1 MRTPGQ
7 AVGEAM
13 IRENKLA
20 LRAGSS
26 ALPAWRGARS
36 PVARITV
43 IVLLA
48 AAFAAARP
56 LAAVGDAAGPPP
68 ATQDVTAAPRMPVG
82 ARAIGAVSA
91 SATQTA
97 EVVLRP
103 RDGAALT
110 SFIAAVT
117 DAKSPLFHHYLPP
130 GAFASRFGP
139 APSTIAMVKSQLQAD
154 GLQVT
159 GVADGMVIDVRASAS
174 QVGRAFGTGL
184 EQVRMAN
191 GSIGRATTGAVRL
204 PSSIAGSVAAVVGLN
219 SVVRLQPLGLRRAS
233 SSGQGRHAAA
243 AAPSF
248 AHPAGS
254 PTACADARA
263 DAQAFGGLTDDQIAN
278 AYGAFG
284 LYGAGDLG
292 AGQRIA
298 LYELEPFQAS
308 DVKTFDTCY
317 FGAGAAAQMQQRL
330 HVIRV
335 DGGQPAGPGSGESIL
350 DVEDLSAIAPGAS
363 VDVYEGPSPSADGV
377 IYDPVDPYVAIVGAD
392 RDQVVSTSWGLCEQA
407 IQLGQP
413 GLQAAENV
421 LFEQAAAQGQSV
433 FAASG
438 DNGSDDCNTFETST
452 PVSGQNPVSVDDPS
466 SQPYVVSAGGT
477 TIDDATQPPLE
488 HVWNDG
494 ADGGGGGGG
503 ISMSW
508 AMPSWQA
515 AARVPGIVR
524 PGAGYAQANAV
535 EKQFGYPQNFCQAY
549 LSGATSATPCRTVPD
564 VSAQADEFTGA
575 ITVYSSSFEGPGTP
589 DGWTTIGGTS
599 SAAPLWAAMLALVNA
614 SPACAAN
621 ATTRAGVGFVSPLL
635 YAVASNP
642 AAYRASFT
650 DITTSSNDIY
660 GLDDGQVF
668 PATPGYDLGSG
679 LGSPQ
684 LTAPGDKAGLAF
696 YLCSYGGM
704 ASRPAVT
711 KLIPAVLPTAGGT
724 VQITGSG
731 FKTASGADVAGI
743 QVGSWPVA
751 ADKFTVNSNTSITA
765 TFPPAADTVPPDAPR
780 PQDGAGP
787 ASVIVTSKA
796 GESSVPGPNS
806 TIEYVDTV
814 GTSAVPSITGVIPY
828 GGSESAPGKVIIL
841 GSGFTGATAVTF
853 GGVAASGFTVDS
865 PYRIAVTPPAYSAR
879 TTCSPLASGGV
890 YSGEDARND
899 ICQVQVRVSNSHGS
913 SAVGRILPPLE
924 GAIVLDAMGVLVAP
938 PGCGCETAPAP
949 TEYDYAPAPSITSVS
964 TTTADPGS
972 LASEAGGTLIT
983 VTGKGF
989 NPLTIEWADFGPPA
1003 LESSM
1008 DTNFVYLSG
1017 TQMQIAAPGEPL
1029 STEPVVVRFSVRSL
1043 AGQSPGSSVTYAGV
1057 PQVTA
1062 ALNTA
1067 TGKNGAADTGGAPM
1081 AITGH
1086 GFDQAVGPLQFVDVS
1101 TQAVATQYTYTAAPD
1116 SSISTES
1123 VASNP
1128 GLDDVEVCSVTACS
1142 LNPPADYF
1150 YLYPPG
1156 NPKVTSVTPASGPA
1170 GGGTKVAIRG
1180 QNLGCVTGVFFGTV
1194 AAAKFSNQQA
1204 LLDCGST
1211 ILVKAVAPA
1220 GQAGTKV
1227 KVTVTT
1233 VESEFT
1239 GSGHSSS
1246 TAFFSYG
1253 P

>member
-1 MRTPGQ
+1 
-7 AVGEAM
+7 
-13 IRENKLA
+13 
-20 LRAGSS
+20 
-26 ALPAWRGARS
+26 
-36 PVARITV
+36 
-43 IVLLA
+43 
-48 AAFAAARP
+48 
-56 LAAVGDAAGPPP
+56 
-68 ATQDVTAAPRMPVG
+68 
-82 ARAIGAVSA
+82 VSA

-110 SFIAAVT
+110 SLIAAVT
-117 DAKSPLFHHYLPP
+117 DARSPLFHHYLPP

-139 APSTIAMVKSQLQAD
+139 APSTIAMVTSQLQAD

-159 GVADGMVIDVRASAS
+159 GMSDGMVIDVRASAS

-184 EQVRMAN
+184 EQVKMAN

-204 PSSIAGSVAAVVGLN
+204 PSSIAGSLAAVVGLN
-219 SVVRLQPLGLRRAS
+219 GVVR
-233 SSGQGRHAAA
+233 
-243 AAPSF
+243 
-248 AHPAGS
+248 
-254 PTACADARA
+254 
-263 DAQAFGGLTDDQIAN
+263 
-278 AYGAFG
+278 
-284 LYGAGDLG
+284 
-292 AGQRIA
+292 
-298 LYELEPFQAS
+298 
-308 DVKTFDTCY
+308 
-317 FGAGAAAQMQQRL
+317 
-330 HVIRV
+330 
-335 DGGQPAGPGSGESIL
+335 
-350 DVEDLSAIAPGAS
+350 AS

-421 LFEQAAAQGQSV
+421 LFEQAAAQGQSI

-438 DNGSDDCNTFETST
+438 DNGSDDCNTFETNS
-452 PVSGQNPVSVDDPS
+452 PVSGQNPVSVDDPG

-564 VSAQADEFTGA
+564 VSAQADEYTGA

-614 SPACAAN
+614 SPACATN

-696 YLCSYGGM
+696 YLCSYGGT

-711 KLIPAVLPTAGGT
+711 KLTPAVLPTAGGT

-731 FKTASGADVAGI
+731 FTTASGADVAGI
-743 QVGSWPVA
+743 QVGGWPVA

-765 TFPPAADTVPPDAPR
+765 TFPPAADTVPPNAPR

-787 ASVIVTSKA
+787 ASVIVTSRA
-796 GESSVPGPNS
+796 GASSVPGPNS

-853 GGVAASGFTVDS
+853 GGVAASGVTVDS

-879 TTCSPLASGGV
+879 TACSPLPSGGV

-899 ICQVQVRVSNSHGS
+899 ICQVQVRVSNRHGS

-938 PGCGCETAPAP
+938 LGCGCETAPAP

-972 LASEAGGTLIT
+972 LASEGGGTLIT
-983 VTGKGF
+983 VTGQGF

-1008 DTNFVYLSG
+1008 DTDFAYLSG

-1029 STEPVVVRFSVRSL
+1029 STEPVAVRFSVRSL

-1086 GFDQAVGPLQFVDVS
+1086 GFDQAVGPLQFVDTS
-1101 TQAVATQYTYTAAPD
+1101 TQALATQYTYTARTD
-1116 SSISTES
+1116 SRISTES

-1156 NPKVTSVTPASGPA
+1156 NPKVTPSCWTNSSPISADRPARVQAGDLLGQVALLLEVGGRSGCGLVRLD
-1170 GGGTKVAIRG
+1170 GGS
-1180 QNLGCVTGVFFGTV
+1180 TV
-1194 AAAKFSNQQA
+1194 ASQLEEVSADGVEATVGVDPGIGPKTLNQFEA
-1204 LLDCGST
+1204 GPRPGDYAEGDG
-1211 ILVKAVAPA
+1211 VVERDDRAV
-1220 GQAGTKV
+1220 V
-1227 KVTVTT
+1227 
-1233 VESEFT
+1233 
-1239 GSGHSSS
+1239 
-1246 TAFFSYG
+1246 
-1253 P
+1253 